1 MVWDESL
8 VGNGGDVTVF
18 VSLCAGGNG
27 AVWNLASGLGSTA
40 GRYVSFEF
48 ELC

>member
-1 MVWDESL
+1 MVGEFSL
-8 VGNGGDVTVF
+8 VSTGGDVTIF

-27 AVWNLASGLGSTA
+27 RVWSLASGSGSTA

>member
-1 MVWDESL
+1 MVGDESL
-8 VGNGGDVTVF
+8 VSNGGDVTIF
-18 VSLCAGGNG
+18 VSLCAEGNRG
-27 AVWNLASGLGSTA
+27 VWNLASGSRSTA